1 MLCLLTLLL
10 FSGLLLTGCAGR
22 VPQESIPADQRET
35 VVLLHGLG
43 RSTQAMYYLQY
54 RLEHAGFEVFNIG
67 YPSMEKAPEE
77 LVRLLHDRVRIC
89 CAAKKKVHFV
99 AHSLGGIMVRAL
111 LGERREIN
119 LGRVVL
125 LGTPNRG
132 TELVDWLADNR
143 LFRVMAGP
151 TAQCLGTSADAFP
164 RRLPAPD
171 YELGIIAGNRSIN
184 PVGSWVLRGPDDGI
198 VSVKSTRVAGM
209 KDFLV
214 ASAGH
219 VLMRYSD
226 DVADEVIGF
235 LRRGRFPHN
244 SDSAREEK

>member
-1 MLCLLTLLL
+1 MLRLLILLL
-10 FSGLLLTGCAGR
+10 FSGLLLAGCAGHA
-22 VPQESIPADQRET
+22 PQESIPADQRET

-67 YPSMEKAPEE
+67 YPSREKAPEE

-99 AHSLGGIMVRAL
+99 AHSLGGVMVRAL

-143 LFRVMAGP
+143 LFRVLAGP
-151 TAQCLGTSADAFP
+151 TA
-164 RRLPAPD
+164 
-171 YELGIIAGNRSIN
+171 
-184 PVGSWVLRGPDDGI
+184 
-198 VSVKSTRVAGM
+198 
-209 KDFLV
+209 
-214 ASAGH
+214 
-219 VLMRYSD
+219 RYSISAPSRVRRTRPA
-226 DVADEVIGF
+226 VA
-235 LRRGRFPHN
+235 
-244 SDSAREEK
+244 